1 MTDTLVS
8 ECGYSVFGR
17 RDDVVPGTTGR
28 TVIIRESG

>member
-17 RDDVVPGTTGR
+17 QDANTN
-28 TVIIRESG
+28 VITRESG